1 MSLDRENRG
10 PERVRMVGEREVDEE
25 YHLRKRE
32 KEGWKRQGKM
42 VGLWEGLVR
51 DRRKGTRAKMTRPG
65 WGDDRWVSLL
75 QK

>member
-1 MSLDRENRG
+1 MSLGHENRG
-10 PERVRMVGEREVDEE
+10 PERVRTVGEREVDEE

-51 DRRKGTRAKMTRPG
+51 DRRK
-65 WGDDRWVSLL
+65 
-75 QK
+75 